1 MYNLIMEPNGLKQL
15 KSGTDVRGIAVGD
28 LSPVTLTDEAVIS
41 ISRAFIKWL
50 TSKYKK
56 DRFKI
61 AVGNDS
67 RISAPRILN
76 CVKEGILNSGSDLV
90 YTGLSS
96 TPSMF
101 ILLKK
106 SDWGC
111 DASIMIT
118 ASHLP
123 YDRNGLKFFTPDG
136 GLDSRDID
144 EILEI
149 AEGLQ
154 PDGVCGADS
163 CIGNYSEKSYMD
175 EYSLILAETVR
186 EACGCTFPLAG
197 KKIIVD
203 AGNGAGG
210 FFAEKVL
217 LPLGADI
224 TGSQFLEP
232 DGRFPNHIPNPED
245 GGAIKSLSAAVLEN
259 GADLGIIF
267 DTDVDRAG
275 AVDCD
280 GSEINRNR
288 LIALVSA
295 VLLKEKPN
303 GIIVTDSV
311 TSDGLTAFIKSLGGQ
326 HIRYKRG
333 YKNVI
338 DKCVEVNKSGGYSPL
353 AMETS
358 GHAAFADNFM
368 LDDGAYLVTR
378 ILITLSNQAK
388 NGAKLCDLI
397 TDLPEPVECAEVR
410 LTFTEHSE
418 NFKAEGQKVIGDMK
432 AAALTSDDMKLA
444 PDNYE
449 GARINFSKGD
459 GDGWLLIRQSV
470 HDPVMPVNFESN
482 TAGGNKI
489 MAEKLLKLLEGYAF
503 LNVENLKKFITY

>member
-1 MYNLIMEPNGLKQL
+1 MYNEAMQICGLKQL
-15 KSGTDVRGIAVGD
+15 KSGTDVRGVAVEGS
-28 LSPVTLTDEAVIS
+28 SPVTLTDEAVIS
-41 ISRAFIKWL
+41 ISRAFVKWL
-50 TSKYKK
+50 TKKYKK
-56 DRFKI
+56 DKFKI

-76 CVKEGILNSGSDLV
+76 CVKEGILSSGSDTV

-111 DASIMIT
+111 DASVMIT

-136 GLDSRDID
+136 GLDSADID

-149 AEGLQ
+149 AESGIFI
-154 PDGVCGADS
+154 DGE
-163 CIGNYSEKSYMD
+163 GNYSEKSYMD
-175 EYSLILAETVR
+175 EYSAILADTVR
-186 EACGCTFPLAG
+186 EKCGCAYPLAG

-217 LPLGADI
+217 VPLGADV

-232 DGRFPNHIPNPED
+232 DGTFPNHIPNPED
-245 GGAIKSLSAAVLEN
+245 KQAIKSLSDAVISS

-280 GSEINRNR
+280 GREINRNR
-288 LIALVSA
+288 LIALVA
-295 VLLKEKPN
+295 AILLKEKA
-303 GIIVTDSV
+303 GVIVTDSV
-311 TSDGLTAFIKSLGGQ
+311 TSDGLSAFIKDLGGQ

-333 YKNVI
+333 YRNVI
-338 DKCVEVNKSGGYSPL
+338 DKCMEVNRGGGYSPL

-358 GHAAFADNFM
+358 GHAAFLENYM
-368 LDDGAYLVTR
+368 LDDGAYLITR
-378 ILITLSNQAK
+378 ILITLSEQAK
-388 NGAKLCDLI
+388 SGKSLCDLI
-397 TDLPEPVECAEVR
+397 SLLPEPVECDEVR
-410 LTFTEHSE
+410 LTFSE
-418 NFKAEGQKVIGDMK
+418 KSLNFKAEGQKVIGDMK
-432 AAALTSDDMKLA
+432 AAALVSDGMKLA

-449 GARINFSKGD
+449 GARINFGKGE

-470 HDPVMPVNFESN
+470 HDPVMPINFESN
-482 TAGGNKI
+482 VRGGNRI
-489 MAEKLLKLLEGYAF
+489 MAEKLLKMLEGYAF
-503 LNVENLKKFITY
+503 LNTENLKKFITY

>member
-1 MYNLIMEPNGLKQL
+1 MYNVIMQTVGYKHL
-15 KSGTDVRGIAVGD
+15 KSGTDVRGIAIGD
-28 LSPVTLTDEAVIS
+28 ISPVTLTDEAVYS
-41 ISRAFIKWL
+41 ISRAYVKWL
-50 TSKYKK
+50 ASKYKK

-67 RISAPRILN
+67 RLSAGRILN
-76 CVKEGILNSGSDLV
+76 CVKSGICESGSDAV

-101 ILLKK
+101 MLLKK

-136 GLDSRDID
+136 GLDGADID
-144 EILEI
+144 DILEI
-149 AEGLQ
+149 AESG
-154 PDGVCGADS
+154 DFICGAGS
-163 CIGNYSEKSYMD
+163 YSEKSYMD
-175 EYSLILAETVR
+175 EYSHMLVSSVR
-186 EACGCTFPLAG
+186 ASCGDDYPLSG

-210 FFAEKVL
+210 FFVDKVL
-217 LPLGADI
+217 VPLGADT
-224 TGSQFLEP
+224 TGSQFLQP

-245 GGAIKSLSAAVLEN
+245 KTAIASLSAAVKSFD
-259 GADLGIIF
+259 ADLGIIF

-275 AVDCD
+275 AVDAD
-280 GSEINRNR
+280 GREINRNR
-288 LIALVSA
+288 LIALLCA
-295 VLLKEKPN
+295 ILLKDKP
-303 GIIVTDSV
+303 GVIVTDSV
-311 TSDGLTAFIKSLGGQ
+311 TSDGLAAFIKKLGGQ
-326 HIRYKRG
+326 HLRYKRG

-338 DKCVEVNKSGGYSPL
+338 DKCIEINKNGGYSPL
-353 AMETS
+353 AIETS
-358 GHAAFADNFM
+358 GHAAFLDNYM

-378 ILITLSNQAK
+378 ILITLARQAK
-388 NGAKLCDLI
+388 TGESLTSLI
-397 TDLPEPVECAEVR
+397 KDLPEPLECDEVR
-410 LTFTEHSE
+410 LSFTEKSV
-418 NFKAEGQKVIGDMK
+418 NFKAEGQKIIGDLK

-449 GARINFSKGD
+449 GARINFAAKS

-482 TAGGNKI
+482 TRGGNKL
-489 MAEKLLKLLEGYAF
+489 MAQKLLKLLEGYPF
-503 LNVENLKKFITY
+503 LNTDNLKKFITI

>member
-1 MYNLIMEPNGLKQL
+1 M
-15 KSGTDVRGIAVGD
+15 KSGTDVRGVAVEGV
-28 LSPVTLTDEAVIS
+28 SSVTLTDEAVIS
-41 ISRAFIKWL
+41 ISRAFVKWL
-50 TSKYKK
+50 TLRYRK
-56 DRFKI
+56 DKFKI

-67 RISAPRILN
+67 RISAPRILS
-76 CVKEGILNSGSDLV
+76 CVKEGILSSGSDLV

-111 DASIMIT
+111 DASVMIT

-136 GLDSRDID
+136 GLSSSEID

-149 AEGLQ
+149 AESGGFT
-154 PDGVCGADS
+154 DGE
-163 CIGNYSEKSYMD
+163 GNYSEKSYMD
-175 EYSLILAETVR
+175 EYSQLLTDIVR
-186 EACGCTFPLAG
+186 DKCGCSFPLMD

-217 LPLGADI
+217 VPLGADI

-232 DGRFPNHIPNPED
+232 DGTFPNHIPNPED
-245 GGAIKSLSAAVLEN
+245 KAAMSSLQSAVIEN
-259 GADLGIIF
+259 SADLGIIF

-275 AVDCD
+275 VVDCY
-280 GSEINRNR
+280 GNEINRNR
-288 LIALVSA
+288 LIALVAA
-295 VLLKEKPN
+295 VLLKDKA
-303 GIIVTDSV
+303 GVIVTDSV
-311 TSDGLTAFIKSLGGQ
+311 TSDGLTTFINGLGGQ

-338 DKCVEVNKSGGYSPL
+338 DKCIEVNKSGAYSPL

-358 GHAAFADNFM
+358 GHAAFLENYM
-368 LDDGAYLVTR
+368 LDDGAYLITR
-378 ILITLSNQAK
+378 ILITLSEQAK
-388 NGAKLCDLI
+388 TGESLTSLI
-397 TDLPEPVECAEVR
+397 SELPEPCECDEVR
-410 LTFTEHSE
+410 LTFTEESE

-432 AAALTSDDMKLA
+432 AAALLSDDMKLA

-449 GARINFSKGD
+449 GARINFGKGF

-482 TAGGNKI
+482 THGGNKI
-489 MAEKLLKLLEGYAF
+489 MAEKLLKLLEGYPF
-503 LNVENLKKFITY
+503 LNTDNLKKFITY